1 MSALKKRST
10 HGSVAHSRGQGCR
23 LYLGITHLA
32 VVFKTVIGEWN
43 YLGKDFKVKKKN
55 LGTYFPLQKRYWQNP
70 PSGMSPPLLQ
80 SLSLSAPLRSHPQ
93 TG

>member
-43 YLGKDFKVKKKN
+43 YLGKDFKVKKKKKPRN
-55 LGTYFPLQKRYWQNP
+55 IFPP
-70 PSGMSPPLLQ
+70 PEEILAKPTQWHVTSSPTITELVG
-80 SLSLSAPLRSHPQ
+80 S
-93 TG
+93 T